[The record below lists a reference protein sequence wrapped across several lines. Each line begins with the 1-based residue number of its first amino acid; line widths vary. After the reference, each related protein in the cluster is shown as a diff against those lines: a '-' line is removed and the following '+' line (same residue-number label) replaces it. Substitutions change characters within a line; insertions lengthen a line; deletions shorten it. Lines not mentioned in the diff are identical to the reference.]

1 MAAEEGQQHPLKIY
15 WIMWIALFV
24 LSAFSY
30 ATDFMDDGAVRTTL
44 ILTFMMLKAAGL
56 VLLVVLILVGALMPL
71 KYTQR
76 MNLPP
81 RMRAR
86 DTDGPAPG
94 ERRDGT

>member
-1 MAAEEGQQHPLKIY
+1 
-15 WIMWIALFV
+15 
-24 LSAFSY
+24 
-30 ATDFMDDGAVRTTL
+30 
-44 ILTFMMLKAAGL
+44 MLKAAGL

-94 ERRDGT
+94 ERRDGA